1 MRIALSLV
9 GFSLLLTG
17 CTSTRINP
25 HPLRQVMADYRSIGK
40 GMTEEQVVAVLGAPD
55 RIDKAG
61 TLHWWQ
67 DRSPYTSS
75 TDYVELDVNFD
86 GEGRVV
92 ETAVRSGDEHYAD
105 SVRDRDSPLDPRGIG
120 TYTVFR
126 P

>member
-1 MRIALSLV
+1 
-9 GFSLLLTG
+9 
-17 CTSTRINP
+17 
-25 HPLRQVMADYRSIGK
+25 MADYRSIGK
-40 GMTEEQVVAVLGAPD
+40 GMTEEQVVALLGTPD

-67 DRSPYTSS
+67 DRSPNTSS

-86 GEGRVV
+86 VEGRVV
-92 ETAVRSGDEHYAD
+92 ETAVRSGDEHYSD
-105 SVRDRDSPLDPRGIG
+105 SVRDRDAPLDPRGIG